1 MKLAELKN
9 KSVLRAMPMGKNE
22 VTFLSINYRENEHG
36 DLDGAFINI
45 QEYRPLFIP
54 IFEGD
59 NFQLDLLTEQLG
71 VDSYDPDEINKTT
84 GTKIVAHKYVRFDPN
99 RGQEFTNVSFNPRYD
114 ETKQN
119 NVTNIVHNYA

>member
-22 VTFLSINYRENEHG
+22 VTFVSINYRENEHG

-45 QEYRPLFIP
+45 KEYRPLFIP

-71 VDSYDPDEINKTT
+71 VDSYDPEEINKLT
-84 GTKIVAHKYVRFDPN
+84 GTVIVAHKYVRFDPN

-114 ETKQN
+114 EAKQN

>member
-1 MKLAELKN
+1 MKLNDLKN
-9 KSVLRAMPMGKNE
+9 KSVLRAMPMGRNE
-22 VTFLSINYRENEHG
+22 ITFTGINYRIDDEENIT
-36 DLDGAFINI
+36 GAFINCE
-45 QEYRPLFIP
+45 EYRPLFIP

-71 VDSYDPDEINKTT
+71 IDSYDPDQINQAV
-84 GTKIVAHKYVRFDPN
+84 GTRIVAHKYVRFDPN
-99 RGQEFTNVSFNPRYD
+99 RGQEFTNISFNPRYD